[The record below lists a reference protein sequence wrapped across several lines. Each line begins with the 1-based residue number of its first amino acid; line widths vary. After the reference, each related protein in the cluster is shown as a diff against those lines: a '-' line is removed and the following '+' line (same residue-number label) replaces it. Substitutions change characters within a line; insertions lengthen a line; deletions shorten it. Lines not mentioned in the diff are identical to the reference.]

1 LRRLRSSKDK
11 DRRTEHPL
19 PQLKPF
25 NLVVCP
31 NYLFEVVMWLGF
43 FFTIQTIESF
53 VFLIVVL
60 FRMVINAR
68 EKKLRYISQNPEYN
82 RDKNLIFH
90 NLMNHKI
97 VDKSLIRFQERLPEK
112 DHQKQI
118 EAVQILL
125 QKHLELKENK
135 NKNRFKLVMCGGIMK
150 GINTYLNS
158 IKAKIEEYGI
168 KDFVDILE
176 NRPGDELRN
185 ELMNSIGAMHT
196 MFEEHFGIV
205 IVEFMASGALPIV
218 NPSGGMQDDVY
229 ALNLNEQH
237 PIHPVFTAI
246 TNED

>member
-1 LRRLRSSKDK
+1 PTFYPPETVSVEIGSVIFIIGLIMNFICHVHLRRLRSSKDK
-11 DRRTEHPL
+11 DGRTEHPL

-25 NLVVCP
+25 NLV
-31 NYLFEVVMWLGF
+31 
-43 FFTIQTIESF
+43 TIQTIESF

-90 NLMNHKI
+90 K
-97 VDKSLIRFQERLPEK
+97 K

-125 QKHLELKENK
+125 QKHPELKEDK
-135 NKNRFKLVMCGGIMK
+135 NKNRFKLVIYNK
-150 GINTYLNS
+150 IVKSRDAYLNS

-205 IVEFMASGALPIV
+205 IVEFMASGAVPIV

-229 ALNLNEQH
+229 FLNLNEQH
-237 PIHPVFTAI
+237 PNTSCIHCSYC
-246 TNED
+246 